1 MRLGRGKA
9 GKGPVGGG
17 RAGEAQRR
25 KGNGDLE
32 LVVDEG
38 EELLLDGGLRGE
50 RAAAVSRRR
59 CR

>member
-9 GKGPVGGG
+9 GKGPVGRGKRRRG
-17 RAGEAQRR
+17 NRR
-25 KGNGDLE
+25 KGKGDLE

-38 EELLLDGGLRGE
+38 EELLLDGGLRGG

-59 CR
+59 YR